1 MPPKSKSSRAARS
14 VASTPPAQSVTVE
27 QAATSGTPATVSST
41 PTTPTVTLVPI
52 GDIRDSRLLA
62 ADRLPALSVI
72 RQCLEKVGGAAAL
85 CTTEDAEALDRLVP
99 HERDFALLT
108 ASVAIHGVEHPLV
121 VRSTPTGLEILD
133 GHRRRYAAELAG
145 LHELPVQIKDAMTD
159 EEAAG
164 YAARANTN
172 RAPLSSW
179 QRVRL
184 AAATRTAQAKLAEGR
199 IEVEDPSRPGAPQRA
214 DSAANVAR
222 VLGIG
227 YTMAKDYLNI
237 ATALSDEILAKVAP
251 TPAEVYPALG
261 ALSFRAL
268 RKLAQIENEDERIHA
283 IRVATRLEKVARP
296 RKKRDGFEVQKGP
309 EGAYVLRV
317 KPVERLLLEDAQRL
331 LEFLRKEEERVKE
344 RIELLQSGLGDQAE

>member
-1 MPPKSKSSRAARS
+1 MPPKSKFSRAARS

-99 HERDFALLT
+99 RERDFALLT

-164 YAARANTN
+164 YTARANTN
-172 RAPLSSW
+172 RAPLSCW

-199 IEVEDPSRPGAPQRA
+199 KEPGRPGAPQRA

-344 RIELLQSGLGDQAE
+344 RIELLQSSLGDQVE